1 MSRTACLGNEI
12 IDRLYGKEIVNINF
26 PKNRIDL
33 LSTKTTQKIKLLSLY
48 KMFTRYDIL
57 SNSIYMQNQLFY
69 DKSIKPK
76 AIFFDSFSEL
86 TDQRFTHKK
95 QSFSFYCNFS
105 DLNSDAD
112 SFKNNIISE
121 GLLEI
126 GELEKYYRL
135 VFEKC
140 IDTWEEIP
148 IIFIHFPTKLDNRE
162 QFKQRA
168 NSIEKTIEKLSIQF
182 NNLYSI
188 TVDDDFVD
196 FAKTVNEEY
205 RKLPYHYHDKTYE
218 EFVRKIKELGVL
230 NEPK

>member
-33 LSTKTTQKIKLLSLY
+33 LSIKTIQKIKLLSLY

-69 DKSIKPK
+69 DKTIQPK

-95 QSFSFYCNFS
+95 QGFSFYCNFS
-105 DLNSDAD
+105 DLNSDVD

-126 GELEKYYRL
+126 RELENHYRT

-140 IDTWEEIP
+140 IYTWGEIP
-148 IIFIHFPTKLDNRE
+148 IIFIHFPTKLDIRE
-162 QFKQRA
+162 QFQKRGA
-168 NSIEKTIEKLSIQF
+168 EIKNIIEKLTLEYK
-182 NNLYSI
+182 NLHSVTIDESY
-188 TVDDDFVD
+188 VD
-196 FAKTVNEEY
+196 FAEKGNEEY
-205 RKLPYHYHDKTYE
+205 RKLPYHYNNATYE
-218 EFVRKIKELGVL
+218 KFTRKIKELVETNG
-230 NEPK
+230 